1 MAGFRLDKTRRIR
14 QSTVRQLLTA
24 PVRLPFWNTT
34 RKIPTPM
41 TPESQNVE
49 WKSSWR
55 DEHLKWICGF
65 ANAQGG
71 VLGIGR
77 NDCGEVVGVRGARQ
91 LLAEIPDKV
100 QSLLGIVVDV
110 DVDSEGGRDCLQIVV
125 RPHPNPISYRGEIH
139 YRSGGTRQVLSG
151 AALSRFLME
160 RHGRTWDDVPL
171 PGVDLEA
178 LDDRVL
184 AGFRNRGVASERLAP
199 EILSESDESVI
210 EKLQLGEAGFLKR
223 AAVLLFHPEPHRFIM
238 EAFVKIGFFRG
249 SELFFQDVVEGDLFT
264 QVDRTMDLLYT
275 KYTRALISYDGVHR
289 VETFPVP
296 REAMREA
303 VVNAIVHRDYASP
316 ATIQIRV
323 SDDRISI
330 WNPARLSPDWA
341 AEQLAEEHS
350 SRPHNPRVAQV
361 FFRAGMI
368 EAWGRGIRRIVDL
381 CHDAG
386 NPTPTWTLEA
396 RGGGLWVRFPFSE
409 GYQAADA
416 AARGC
421 ADPDT
426 TTQKTTQNSQN
437 ITQIHHNTTQISHKT
452 TRERILDYLRAEPE
466 LTRRELAVR
475 VGVTPDGVK
484 YHLRR
489 LKAAGALRR
498 VGSDR
503 AGHWEVGG

>member
-1 MAGFRLDKTRRIR
+1 
-14 QSTVRQLLTA
+14 
-24 PVRLPFWNTT
+24 
-34 RKIPTPM
+34 M
-41 TPESQNVE
+41 TPQSQNVE

-110 DVDSEGGRDCLQIVV
+110 DVDSEGG
-125 RPHPNPISYRGEIH
+125 
-139 YRSGGTRQVLSG
+139 
-151 AALSRFLME
+151 
-160 RHGRTWDDVPL
+160 
-171 PGVDLEA
+171 
-178 LDDRVL
+178 
-184 AGFRNRGVASERLAP
+184 
-199 EILSESDESVI
+199 
-210 EKLQLGEAGFLKR
+210 
-223 AAVLLFHPEPHRFIM
+223 
-238 EAFVKIGFFRG
+238 
-249 SELFFQDVVEGDLFT
+249 
-264 QVDRTMDLLYT
+264 
-275 KYTRALISYDGVHR
+275 VHR

-323 SDDRISI
+323 YDDRISI
-330 WNPARLSPDWA
+330 WNPAHLSPDWA

-421 ADPDT
+421 ADPGT
-426 TTQKTTQNSQN
+426 TQNPTRNSQNTTRIHQKTAQISQKTT
-437 ITQIHHNTTQISHKT
+437 
-452 TRERILDYLRAEPE
+452 RDRILDYLRAEPE

-489 LKAAGALRR
+489 LKAAGVIYTSLTLPLT
-498 VGSDR
+498 STLLL
-503 AGHWEVGG
+503 

>member
-1 MAGFRLDKTRRIR
+1 M
-14 QSTVRQLLTA
+14 
-24 PVRLPFWNTT
+24 TT
-34 RKIPTPM
+34 RKMTTPI

-71 VLGIGR
+71 VLDIGR
-77 NDCGEVVGVRGARQ
+77 NDCGEVVGVRGVRQ
-91 LLAEIPDKV
+91 LLAEIPNKV

-110 DVDSEGGRDCLQIVV
+110 HVNSEGGRDCLQIVV

-139 YRSGGTRQVLSG
+139 YRSGGTKELLSG

-160 RHGRTWDDVPL
+160 RHGRTWDDAPL

-178 LDDRVL
+178 LDDSVL
-184 AGFRNRGVASERLAP
+184 AGFRNRGVESERLPP
-199 EILSESDESVI
+199 EILRESDESVI
-210 EKLQLGEAGFLKR
+210 EKLQLQEAGFLKR

-238 EAFVKIGFFRG
+238 EAFVKIGYFRG
-249 SELFFQDVVEGDLFT
+249 SELLFQDVVEGDLFT

-275 KYTRALISYDGVHR
+275 KYTRALISYDGVYR

-303 VVNAIVHRDYASP
+303 VINAIIHRDYASP

-323 SDDRISI
+323 YDDRISI
-330 WNPARLSPDWA
+330 WNATHLAPDWA
-341 AEQLAEEHS
+341 ADQLAVEHS
-350 SRPHNPRVAQV
+350 SRPHNPRVAYV

-368 EAWGRGIRRIVDL
+368 EAWGRRIRWIVDL
-381 CHDAG
+381 CHKVG

-396 RGGGLWVRFPFSE
+396 RGNGLWVRFPFSAA
-409 GYQAADA
+409 YQAADS
-416 AARGC
+416 AARGS
-421 ADPDT
+421 ADQDT
-426 TTQKTTQNSQN
+426 TQTTQKTT
-437 ITQIHHNTTQISHKT
+437 
-452 TRERILDYLRAEPE
+452 RDRILDYLRAEPE
-466 LTRRELAVR
+466 LTRRELAER

-484 YHLRR
+484 YHLRE
-489 LKAAGALRR
+489 LKAAGVLRR

-503 AGHWEVGG
+503 AGYWEVVE